1 MELLAQLNGTPFV
14 LPDLQLNGETWGDDV
29 TTTVICCSADD
40 VIVQESG
47 LS

>member
-1 MELLAQLNGTPFV
+1 MELLAQKNGTPIV
-14 LPDLQLNGETWGDDV
+14 LPDLQLKGERWGDDV